1 MPYTHCCTH
10 RPRTRRASLPSS
22 GAHKSDAG
30 LSATNH
36 FINRVQIAAYR
47 ERTGSVPAAFRPV
60 CIDDSPGRT
69 GVPQERTGA
78 YRQRTGRVPGCTGS
92 VPGRT
97 GWYRHGAYRQRTGS
111 VPAAYRQIQG
121 SAGTNCQ
128 KMFRWTVDVYMRWR
142 MLAPRPQWWVQQGT
156 SRL

>member
-36 FINRVQIAAYR
+36 FINGIQIAAYR

-60 CIDDSPGRT
+60 CIDGSPGRT
-69 GVPQERTGA
+69 GVHQERTGA
-78 YRQRTGRVPGCTGS
+78 YRQRTGRVPA
-92 VPGRT
+92 GRT
-97 GWYRHGAYRQRTGS
+97 GMYRERTGAYRLVPAWS

-128 KMFRWTVDVYMRWR
+128 RMFRWTVDVYMRWR
-142 MLAPRPQWWVQQGT
+142 MLAPRPQWWVRQGT